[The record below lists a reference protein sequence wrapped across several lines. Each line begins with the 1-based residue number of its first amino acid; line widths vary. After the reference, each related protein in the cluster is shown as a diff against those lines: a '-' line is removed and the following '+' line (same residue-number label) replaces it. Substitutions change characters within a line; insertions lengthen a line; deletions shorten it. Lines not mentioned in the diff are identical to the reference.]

1 MSLIKYKLFSFTI
14 AEFKFGE
21 SKNDEEPFFF
31 TNLYESYKNRYEQY
45 FQRMEESEFHPV
57 QDLRKYMA
65 EKRQQLYEAE
75 EHAMARASHMYENAY
90 FTFIE
95 QGSVVDKQLTA
106 FSHATRAQL
115 MDAWNSVFN
124 IRERIETANFLASR
138 RKSLQQ
144 QLKGYRAWLTT
155 MRSMSSHVPTKQM
168 ADIMRKITYCNES
181 IHTIEGSAMNA
192 FSKATGFATNVLLDS
207 KEPCRYAKYSGDPL
221 YGVSSYPLM
230 FHVLIWATFDGLLR
244 ILMKRRGFQRL
255 NIGPIAYYY
264 HPGNKNPE
272 EPYSS
277 DSDNEMDLIPYVFC
291 HGIGL
296 GLGPYLPLIDGLL
309 KNGRPVFLPEIPYV
323 TGFRPWQRS
332 SAILTPAA
340 VSGVLTAM
348 LASHGFLKGTFMGH
362 SYGTSWLSY
371 MCKYAASSVAGLV
384 FIDPICFCLHLP
396 KTTRGF
402 VYQRSDPGSISYMVR
417 TDVMVNWTMQRGLPW
432 QQVILFTEQIPKSI
446 SCAVFLS
453 ELDKLVA
460 SEKVAKYLRSKGAAS
475 IKNFTEVDNSHF
487 EQGPINLTIIR
498 EQGHGDWT
506 DSKSAMEI
514 MAEAAEIITAK
525 TERNNSNSS
534 E

>member
-1 MSLIKYKLFSFTI
+1 M

-57 QDLRKYMA
+57 QDLRNYMA
-65 EKRQQLYEAE
+65 EKRQQIYEAE

-106 FSHATRAQL
+106 FSHATRSQL

-230 FHVLIWATFDGLLR
+230 FHILIWATFDCLLR
-244 ILMKRRGFQRL
+244 ILMMRRGFHRL
-255 NIGPIAYYY
+255 NIGPITYYY
-264 HPGNKNPE
+264 HPGIRNLE

-277 DSDNEMDLIPYVFC
+277 DSDNENDQIPYIFC

-309 KNGRPVFLPEIPYV
+309 KSGRPVFLPEIPYV

-332 SAILTPAA
+332 SGILTPAA

-371 MCKYAASSVAGLV
+371 MCKYASSSVAGLV

-432 QQVILFTEQIPKSI
+432 QQVVLFTEQIPKSI
-446 SCAVFLS
+446 PCAVFLS

-475 IKNFTEVDNSHF
+475 IKDFTEVDNSHF
-487 EQGPINLTIIR
+487 DKGPINLTIIR
-498 EQGHGDWT
+498 GQGHGDWT
-506 DSKSAMEI
+506 DSNSAMEI

-525 TERNNSNSS
+525 NERNNLNST